1 MRSQSNKALSK
12 NGYFR
17 NKLESAEFLL
27 IWMKNSFAAKSPPI
41 SSDSIP
47 GLIISLLPVSKA
59 NQARSQ
65 MRKES
70 KTSLFAKLYYVPENR
85 KTEVALL

>member
-1 MRSQSNKALSK
+1 MRRRCKEAEKKDGMFRSQFDKAI
-12 NGYFR
+12 
-17 NKLESAEFLL
+17 FLL
-27 IWMKNSFAAKSPPI
+27 IAMGKSFAAKSPPI